1 MVREPEVPIPTPFVH
16 DGLSVRTEWID
27 VNRHMNIAYYVL
39 VFDEALDRAYPG
51 MGFEAERLQPINGS
65 GFTAELHVTYQREL
79 REGDPI
85 RVTTQLLDFD
95 DKRCHFLQC
104 LYHAGENYLAATQEW
119 LMLFVD
125 LGSRRVAV
133 MPDWLQQRLAAVRT
147 AHAALTVPPVVG
159 RSIAL
164 GNRRLAAG

>member
-1 MVREPEVPIPTPFVH
+1 MQHHADGPIPTPFVH
-16 DGLSVRTEWID
+16 DGLHVRTEWID

-39 VFDEALDRAYPG
+39 VFDQALDRAFPE
-51 MGFEAERLQPINGS
+51 MGFELERLKPINGS
-65 GFTAELHVTYQREL
+65 AFTAELHVTYQREL

-95 DKRCHFLQC
+95 AKRCRFLQC

-125 LGSRRVAV
+125 LGSRRVAA
-133 MPDWLQQRLAAVRT
+133 MPDWLQRRLAAVRA
-147 AHAALTVPPVVG
+147 AHAALPLPPVVG
-159 RSIAL
+159 RAIAL
-164 GNRRLAAG
+164 GNRRIPPG